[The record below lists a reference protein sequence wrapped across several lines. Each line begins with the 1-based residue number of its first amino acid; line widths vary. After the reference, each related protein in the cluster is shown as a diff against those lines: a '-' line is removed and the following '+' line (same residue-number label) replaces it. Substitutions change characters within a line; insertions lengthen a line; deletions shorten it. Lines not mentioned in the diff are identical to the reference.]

1 MRQDKIG
8 KFIAR
13 ERKRNHFTQEE
24 LAEKLGI
31 SDRAVSK
38 WERGLNL
45 PDASLMLELASILN
59 ISVNELLSGE
69 KIENDDYKLKA
80 EEKLVELQSINNEY
94 TRKLLYYEIIIGI
107 FATLLFMISIFA
119 SRLIEMDMFI
129 KIVFIVLGSGVF
141 VFGIANCIKIEQ
153 IAGLYECE
161 YCHYKYI
168 PSYYHVLF
176 SNHLGRMRKMKCPNC
191 GKKSW
196 HKKRMEK

>member
-80 EEKLVELQSINNEY
+80 EEKLVELQSINTEY

-107 FATLLFMISIFA
+107 FATILFMIGIFTSI
-119 SRLIEMDMFI
+119 LIEMNTI
-129 KIVFIVLGSGVF
+129 LRVACIVLGIGLF
-141 VFGIANCIKIEQ
+141 LFGIINCIKIEQ

-168 PSYYHVLF
+168 PSYQHVLF
-176 SNHLGRMRKMKCPNC
+176 SRHLGRMRKMKCPNC

-196 HKKRMEK
+196 HKKRVEK